1 MPGVFADILN
11 SLTSGQGNPQTPVQR
26 LDQAG
31 AGAIGATRQG
41 LSDFELMLRKLLMEN
56 FGGPTGPGGPAAD
69 FVGPVQQQA
78 PAPNLIQQLFGGR

>member
-11 SLTSGQGNPQTPVQR
+11 SLTSGQGNQTPVQK

-56 FGGPTGPGGPAAD
+56 LGGPMGPGGPAAN
-69 FVGPVQQQA
+69 FVGPVQQPQ
-78 PAPNLIQQLFGGR
+78 PSLIQQLFGGR